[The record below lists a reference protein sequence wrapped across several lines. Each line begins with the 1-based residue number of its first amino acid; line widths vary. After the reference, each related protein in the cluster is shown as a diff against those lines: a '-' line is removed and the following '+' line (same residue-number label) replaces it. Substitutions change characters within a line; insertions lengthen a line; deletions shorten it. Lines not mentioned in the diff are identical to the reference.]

1 MISQINFYD
10 VITLELYGGDIVGR
24 YDENGDDSQVAEI
37 MIMVLMIMMMMLFL
51 AMMRLMVMM
60 CGGTDYDN
68 YCNDRTDGKVSDEA
82 DVDSIF
88 FS

>member
-1 MISQINFYD
+1 MI
-10 VITLELYGGDIVGR
+10 VVGEL
-24 YDENGDDSQVAEI
+24 
-37 MIMVLMIMMMMLFL
+37 MTMVLMILMMMLL
-51 AMMRLMVMM
+51 AAMMRMMVMM

-68 YCNDRTDGKVSDEA
+68 YCNDGTDCKVSDQA

>member
-1 MISQINFYD
+1 
-10 VITLELYGGDIVGR
+10 
-24 YDENGDDSQVAEI
+24 
-37 MIMVLMIMMMMLFL
+37 MIMVLVILMMMLLL

-60 CGGTDYDN
+60 CGSTDYDN
-68 YCNDRTDGKVSDEA
+68 HNVGTDGKVSDEA

>member
-1 MISQINFYD
+1 
-10 VITLELYGGDIVGR
+10 
-24 YDENGDDSQVAEI
+24 
-37 MIMVLMIMMMMLFL
+37 MIMVLMILMMMLLLL
-51 AMMRLMVMM
+51 ATMRMKVMM

-68 YCNDRTDGKVSDEA
+68 CNDGTDSKVSDQA